1 MTRVLLIRFS
11 SIGDIILTAPV
22 VAALKA
28 DSPDITIDYLVHD
41 RYAPL
46 VRHFDPPPDHVIPF
60 PRDLGAGQ
68 LPVYARKLAA
78 AGYDV
83 VIDLHD
89 SMRSKLLRR
98 YFGGAE
104 LRIYRKPRLRRWLLF
119 YLWINRFPAD
129 YSVAAEYLRFARLP
143 VKGLAV
149 RPQLRI
155 DADLAR
161 ETRIRL
167 GVGEGYVAC
176 IPGAAWPQK
185 TWLPERYLEVFS
197 GAGPGIHF
205 PVVLLGGAGDAI
217 CDRIEADL
225 PGDSV
230 VNLRGKTS
238 LEDALAVLSESR
250 LVIGADTGLLHAGE
264 ALGVPAVMILG
275 PTSRET
281 GARNHHPE
289 SLVHEVTLWC
299 RPCSQNG
306 RRKCYRREQYC
317 LTRVPVSGV
326 AESVQ
331 QLLARA

>member
-1 MTRVLLIRFS
+1 M
-11 SIGDIILTAPV
+11 TAPV
-22 VAALKA
+22 VAALKS
-28 DSPDITIDYLVHD
+28 DSPDITIDYLVHE
-41 RYAPL
+41 RFAPL
-46 VRHFDPPPDHVIPF
+46 VRHFDPPPDHVISFRPDVRAGHL
-60 PRDLGAGQ
+60 PGYARDL
-68 LPVYARKLAA
+68 AA
-78 AGYDV
+78 TGYDV

-89 SMRSKLLRR
+89 SLRSKLLRR

-129 YSVAAEYLRFARLP
+129 YSVTAEYLRFARLSVEGAALHP
-143 VKGLAV
+143 RMRVD
-149 RPQLRI
+149 PE
-155 DADLAR
+155 LAR
-161 ETRIRL
+161 ETRQRFGL
-167 GVGEGYVAC
+167 GEGYVAC

-185 TWLPERYLEVFS
+185 TWLRERYLEVF
-197 GAGPGIHF
+197 GRGGTGFEHPI
-205 PVVLLGGAGDAI
+205 VLLGGGGDTI
-217 CDRIEADL
+217 CDQIAADL
-225 PGDSV
+225 PGDSG

-238 LEDALAVLSESR
+238 LEDALAVLSGSR

-281 GARNHHPE
+281 GARSHHPE
-289 SLVHEVTLWC
+289 SRVHQVSLWC

-317 LTRVPVSGV
+317 LTRVPADRV

-331 QLLARA
+331 QLLVRA